1 MHTDDGGV
9 VGKKHFILAYVLK
22 PLIYLDAQLQFSYIY
37 VSICRKRVMQQCTNK
52 RHYFKRHYYTE
63 PSLFV
68 SKAVLQFKDVFL
80 VVRES
85 KNMVVRKGLGQA
97 HESSNTG
104 SDPIEDSSSRL

>member
-1 MHTDDGGV
+1 MHIDAGGV

-37 VSICRKRVMQQCTNK
+37 VSMCRKRVMQHIGSIPITILQQTNK

-68 SKAVLQFKDVFL
+68 SKVLQFKDVCL

-85 KNMVVRKGLGQA
+85 KNMVVRKGLGK
-97 HESSNTG
+97 HTG
-104 SDPIEDSSSRL
+104 